1 MRLIL
6 VLFAV
11 LPGAFLEELA
21 SGLSRELG
29 LPVKVGGSASVP
41 AEAYDPARRQYH
53 AEAFLP
59 HLSSFRQDPADLV
72 LGITEVDLFVPRLN
86 FVFGLADPG
95 NRQAVISLA
104 RLDPRFDHHPPDPEL
119 LKRRALKEAV
129 HEVGHLWGLPHC
141 PDPTCIMFFSNTL
154 ADTDRKGPG
163 FCSGC
168 RKRLNPK

>member
-21 SGLSRELG
+21 ADLTRELG
-29 LPVKVGGSASVP
+29 LLVEVGGSATVP

-59 HLSSFRQDPADLV
+59 RLSPYRRDPADLV

-95 NRQAVISLA
+95 SRQAVISLA
-104 RLDPRFDHHPPDPEL
+104 RLDPRFYGHPPDSEL
-119 LKRRALKEAV
+119 LKRRALKEGV
-129 HEVGHLWGLPHC
+129 HEVGHLLGLPHC

-163 FCSGC
+163 FCPEC
-168 RKRLNPK
+168 RKKLGLK